1 METLKDKYINMK
13 NILESKS
20 IKKEL
25 IDIEEVLMK
34 HPAIL
39 NCGVVGI
46 PHPYK
51 VQVPK
56 AYIVLKSG
64 YHDNMKVRS
73 EIKDYLEKNLAK
85 YMIPKEYVFRETLP
99 KTMIGKVDYKQ
110 LENENIK
117 EKIQENPA

>member
-1 METLKDKYINMK
+1 
-13 NILESKS
+13 
-20 IKKEL
+20 
-25 IDIEEVLMK
+25 
-34 HPAIL
+34 
-39 NCGVVGI
+39 
-46 PHPYK
+46 
-51 VQVPK
+51 
-56 AYIVLKSG
+56 
-64 YHDNMKVRS
+64 MKVRS